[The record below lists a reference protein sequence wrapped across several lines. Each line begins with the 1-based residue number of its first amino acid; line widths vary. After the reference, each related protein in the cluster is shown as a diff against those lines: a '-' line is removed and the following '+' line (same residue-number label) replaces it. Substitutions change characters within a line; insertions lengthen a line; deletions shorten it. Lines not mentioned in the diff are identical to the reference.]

1 MSQEIDTD
9 WETLFLWNETPYFGY
24 CSSVDEA
31 EDLVEEYSYRTST
44 SFVVTRC
51 SKDFGFFSLTGL
63 SVFSTVGLQC
73 NLDDLVFLYS
83 CILLRPNTVF
93 VETALKQTFVQNTFF
108 KYSLSNAI

>member
-44 SFVVTRC
+44 SFVVTLKT
-51 SKDFGFFSLTGL
+51 SAS
-63 SVFSTVGLQC
+63 SVSPVCPSSQ
-73 NLDDLVFLYS
+73 LY
-83 CILLRPNTVF
+83 
-93 VETALKQTFVQNTFF
+93 
-108 KYSLSNAI
+108 NAI